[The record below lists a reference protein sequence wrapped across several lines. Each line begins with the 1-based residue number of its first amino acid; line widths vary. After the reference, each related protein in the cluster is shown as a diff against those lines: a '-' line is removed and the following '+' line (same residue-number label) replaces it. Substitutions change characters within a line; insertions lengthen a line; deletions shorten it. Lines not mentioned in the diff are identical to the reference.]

1 MNWTI
6 LKMGTMFGYIKSC
19 SMTKK
24 DLLKAIENIPMDAQ
38 ICSIKKMEFIKGY
51 IDVIQPVVV
60 KYDTKHN
67 RIIITC

>member
-1 MNWTI
+1 
-6 LKMGTMFGYIKSC
+6 
-19 SMTKK
+19 MTKK
-24 DLLKAIENIPMDAQ
+24 DLLKVIENIPMDAQ

>member
-1 MNWTI
+1 
-6 LKMGTMFGYIKSC
+6 MGTMFGYIKSC

-24 DLLKAIENIPMDAQ
+24 DLLKTIENIPMNAQ

-60 KYDTKHN
+60 KYDTKYS